1 MLDDL
6 VVLSRESVRDNV
18 RKDDAKEGCDVI
30 VKPNLE
36 VV

>member
-6 VVLSRESVRDNV
+6 VVLGRVRDNV
-18 RKDDAKEGCDVI
+18 RKDDAKERCDVI